1 LSVVP
6 VIVNLDQV
14 RAFLALTEELN
25 FSRTAERI
33 LVSQSRVSR
42 LIASL
47 EAEIGASLFERTS
60 RRVRLT
66 PLARS

>member
-1 LSVVP
+1 MVP